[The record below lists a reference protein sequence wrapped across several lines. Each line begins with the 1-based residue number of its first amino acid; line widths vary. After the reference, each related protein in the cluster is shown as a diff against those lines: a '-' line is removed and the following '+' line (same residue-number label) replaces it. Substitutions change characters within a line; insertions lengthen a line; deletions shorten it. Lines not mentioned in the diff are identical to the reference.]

1 MMFKKYSVYILLA
14 VFLFSAASCDIASD
28 QAAQEIQ
35 KEFDRVYQEV
45 QATLA
50 AGAKQEIDQKKD
62 ELVEQAGKVVEQ
74 KKDELL
80 NKVGITESFSMTIKL
95 VSINTDNCF
104 EYIKAQRLANNME
117 VPYGGLGTC
126 GEGLYDGSYNKEG
139 SFKSS
144 TGHVFTYGQTP
155 MPGAIMLQSPTNTKV
170 PCGHVSIVSTVF
182 YNSDDFPIRFFV
194 TEAAWTGKN
203 DNEFVYN
210 WLSGR
215 YDSKNGNRRYD
226 SFIY

>member
-1 MMFKKYSVYILLA
+1 MHRSLSKYIVFGI
-14 VFLFSAASCDIASD
+14 FLFSVVSCDTITD

-35 KEFDRVYQEV
+35 EEFNRVYQEV

-50 AGAKQEIDQKKD
+50 AGAKQKIDQKKD

-80 NKVGITESFSMTIKL
+80 NKVGITESYSMTIKL
-95 VSINTDNCF
+95 ISINTDNCF
-104 EYIKAQRLANNME
+104 KYIEAQRLANNLV
-117 VPYGGLGTC
+117 VPYGSLGTC
-126 GEGLYDGSYNKEG
+126 GAGLYDGSYNKEG

-144 TGHVFTYGQTP
+144 TGQILSYGQTP
-155 MPGAIMLQSPTNTKV
+155 KPGAIMLQSPKNTKV
-170 PCGHVSIVSTVF
+170 PCGHVSIISTVF
-182 YNSDDFPIRFFV
+182 YNSDDFPIRFIV
-194 TEAAWTGKN
+194 SEAAWTGKN

-210 WLSGR
+210 WLTGR
-215 YDSKNGNRRYD
+215 YDNKNGNRSYD